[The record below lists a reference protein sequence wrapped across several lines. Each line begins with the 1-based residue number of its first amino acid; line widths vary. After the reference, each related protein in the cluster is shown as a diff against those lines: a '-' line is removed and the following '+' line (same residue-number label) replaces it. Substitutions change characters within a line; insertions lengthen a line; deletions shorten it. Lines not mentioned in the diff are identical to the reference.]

1 MELIYGIIIL
11 IAIIFVLI
19 ATLQVNLCKRES
31 RKAGLIL
38 PALSIVVSIL
48 AVVGIIFNAMLPN
61 LISILVAAL
70 QVFMMMNIPTVILM
84 GIYMSYHGKRMKA
97 T

>member
-1 MELIYGIIIL
+1 MEPIYGIIIL

-38 PALSIVVSIL
+38 PALSVIASVL
-48 AVVGIIFNAMLPN
+48 AVVGIIFYAMPPN
-61 LISILVAAL
+61 LISILFTAL

-97 T
+97 A